1 MLQSHIVQYFTKR
14 YLKKFCAAALPFI
27 PGVPLT
33 ALCGDFLGFRNN
45 FLFEYPTQRMNNC
58 KLNATHEYPTFL
70 ISNTTHENKSTS
82 ITLWA
87 GMGGIYTRPILH
99 TTPFFCVVWAKFQ
112 VQTLW
117 KRLCA
122 LEILFLGVAIHIFE
136 WIFIPTV
143 HLGSPSSSPLIL
155 FCLSKGS
162 QVSRQLMSTS
172 P

>member
-99 TTPFFCVVWAKFQ
+99 TTPFFSCCLSKISIPTSLKEVVCIRNFK
-112 VQTLW
+112 
-117 KRLCA
+117 
-122 LEILFLGVAIHIFE
+122 LGVAFHIFE
-136 WIFIPTV
+136 
-143 HLGSPSSSPLIL
+143 
-155 FCLSKGS
+155 
-162 QVSRQLMSTS
+162 
-172 P
+172 